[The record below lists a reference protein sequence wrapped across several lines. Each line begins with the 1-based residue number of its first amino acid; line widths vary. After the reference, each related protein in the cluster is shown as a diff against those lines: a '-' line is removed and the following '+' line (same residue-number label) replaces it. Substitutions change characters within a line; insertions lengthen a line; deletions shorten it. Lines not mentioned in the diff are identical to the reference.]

1 MCGPVDAVVLA
12 AGLGRRMGGAKHLL
26 RLEGKP
32 LLAHVLGALR
42 GSRVRRTTV
51 VLRVGDVAGQALS
64 RELGAEA
71 IWAEDPVE
79 GRAAS
84 VRAGVR
90 ATPGDV
96 GGFLFAMADQPF
108 LGSEDFDALIAAFQ
122 EGRSGIVHAS
132 YAGARGTPVLLAA
145 HYRDELLSLRDRQG
159 GRVLMARHPADVGGV
174 ALDPAR
180 GRDLDRPEDLPA
192 GDTDS

>member
-1 MCGPVDAVVLA
+1 VDAVVLA

-26 RLEGKP
+26 PLDEKP
-32 LLAHVLGALR
+32 LLAHVLEAVG
-42 GSRVRRTTV
+42 GSRVRKTRV
-51 VLRVGDVAGQALS
+51 VLRVGDVAGQSLS
-64 RELGAEA
+64 LELGAEA
-71 IWAEDPVE
+71 IWAETTGE

-90 ATPGDV
+90 ATPADAAGL
-96 GGFLFAMADQPF
+96 LFAMADQPF
-108 LGSEDFDALIAAFQ
+108 LGSEDFDALIAAFR

-132 YAGARGTPVLLAA
+132 YDGARGTPVLFSA

-159 GRVLMARHPADVGGV
+159 GRVLMARHPTDVRGV

-180 GRDLDRPEDLPA
+180 GRDLDRPEDLPS
-192 GDTDS
+192 GDTGG